1 MIGHKE
7 DFADAPD
14 AIRASMKV
22 AIIDDTPLNLVLME
36 KLVSRQPA
44 CEPVTFTD
52 PALGLAWCL
61 GNEPD
66 LIIVDYMMPVLDGLA
81 FIDKVRCRHERD
93 DVPIL
98 MVTANGDR
106 KIRYE
111 ALRLGAND
119 FLNKPVDANEFGPRV
134 RNMLK
139 LRQAHLDTRQ
149 RAEQLASEVRVAT
162 AEIHERELETIML
175 LARMAE
181 LRDPGTGSHIR
192 RMSRYS
198 ALIAKALGFPPAYV
212 DEMLLASPL
221 HDVGK
226 LGIPD
231 RILLKRDVLDR
242 EERLIMMEHARIG
255 YEILK
260 DSASKIVRFGASIA
274 LSHHERFDGGGYPR
288 GLGGNDIPIEGRIV
302 AVADVF
308 DAITSE
314 RPYKSRW
321 LLDAA
326 TDYLRRESGSHFDP
340 ECVDAF
346 FTVFDDI
353 LAIHTA
359 TSRDP
364 GPDPAFASPHP
375 TRRQ

>member
-1 MIGHKE
+1 
-7 DFADAPD
+7 
-14 AIRASMKV
+14 MKV

-36 KLVSRQPA
+36 KLVSHQPA
-44 CEPVTFTD
+44 CEPIAFTD
-52 PALGLAWCL
+52 PTIGLAWCL
-61 GNEPD
+61 ANEPD

-81 FIDKVRCRHERD
+81 FIDKVRARHERD

-98 MVTANGDR
+98 MVTANSER
-106 KIRYE
+106 RVRYE

-119 FLNKPVDANEFGPRV
+119 FLNKPVDSNEFGPRV

-149 RAEQLASEVRVAT
+149 RAEILAEEVRKAT
-162 AEIHERELETIML
+162 AEIHERELETVTR
-175 LARMAE
+175 LARAAE
-181 LRDPGTGSHIR
+181 LRDPDTGSHLR

-198 ALIAKALGFPPAYV
+198 ALIARTMGFTTEYV
-212 DEMLLASPL
+212 DEMLHASPM

-231 RILLKRDVLDR
+231 HILLKPGALNSG
-242 EERLIMMEHARIG
+242 ERRIMMEHARIG
-255 YEILK
+255 YDILK
-260 DSASKIVRFGASIA
+260 DSASKVLQLGASIA

-288 GLGGNDIPIEGRIV
+288 KLSGREIPVEGRIV

-321 LLDAA
+321 PMDSA
-326 TDYLRRESGSHFDP
+326 TDYLRRQSGTHFDP
-340 ECVDAF
+340 QCIEAF
-346 FTVFDDI
+346 FSVFDDV
-353 LAIHTA
+353 LAIHEQTPRGA
-359 TSRDP
+359 SDIPPMGLTSRSDE
-364 GPDPAFASPHP
+364 
-375 TRRQ
+375 R